1 MTLPAHIVPALL
13 TAPGFDE
20 PNFCLAHES
29 GEQVVSLR
37 LNPEK
42 LPSPGGLGFIPASRV
57 PWADLGYYLQ
67 ERPFFTFEPLL
78 HAGAFYVQE
87 ASSMFLEQAIRQ
99 CCDLSTS
106 LVALDLCAA
115 PGGKS
120 THLLSLLS
128 PESVLV
134 SNELIRQ
141 RAAILEENLVKWG
154 SANSIITNNDPRDF
168 SDIGPVFDLLVI
180 DAPCSGSG
188 MFRKDPGAVT
198 GWSTDLVNLCSQRQ
212 QRILADVWS
221 CLKED
226 GVMVYSTCSYSV
238 EENEQMADFIMAT
251 LGAES
256 LPIDIPEDWNIVYST
271 SEQQQANGYRFYP
284 DKIKGEGFYLAA
296 FKKTAANDRM
306 PRNKTKPKWEPVSK
320 NIHNALS
327 RWINMEDLLVVNSN
341 DNLLAIPVATEKCL
355 QLLTTLYIRKAGIS
369 LGKWA
374 GKDLVPDHAL
384 ALSQL
389 LGKGLPVLELD
400 RDKSLRYLRKEEI
413 DAGNTERGW
422 VVVQFKGQNLGWIK
436 QLGNR
441 SNNYY
446 PKEWRI
452 LKQA

>member
-1 MTLPAHIVPALL
+1 M
-13 TAPGFDE
+13 
-20 PNFCLAHES
+20 
-29 GEQVVSLR
+29 R

-42 LPSPGGLGFIPASRV
+42 LPTPNGLGFTPGSQV
-57 PWADLGYYLQ
+57 PWASQGYYLQ

-87 ASSMFLEQAIRQ
+87 ASSMFLEQAVRQ
-99 CCDLSTS
+99 CCDLSSS
-106 LVALDLCAA
+106 LVVLDLCAA

-168 SDIGPVFDLLVI
+168 SGIGPVFDLVVI

-188 MFRKDPGAVT
+188 MFRKDPGAIT

-212 QRILADVWS
+212 QRILADVWTA
-221 CLKED
+221 LKED
-226 GVMVYSTCSYSV
+226 GVLVYSTCSYSV
-238 EENEQMADFIMAT
+238 EENEQIADFIMST

-256 LPIDIPEDWNIVYST
+256 LTIAISEDWNIVHSK
-271 SEQQQANGYRFYP
+271 SAQQQANGYRFYP
-284 DKIKGEGFYLAA
+284 DKTKGEGFYLAA
-296 FKKTAANDRM
+296 FKKTAANDGM
-306 PRNKTKPKWEPVSK
+306 PRSKTKPKWEAVAK
-320 NIHNALS
+320 NIRNALS
-327 RWINMEDLLVVNSN
+327 SWINMEDLVVVNSN
-341 DNLLAIPVATEKCL
+341 ENLLAIPVATEKCL
-355 QLLTTLYIRKAGIS
+355 QLLTSLYIRKAGIC

-389 LGKGLPVLELD
+389 LVKGLPVLELD
-400 RDKSLRYLRKEEI
+400 REKSLRYLRKEEI
-413 DAGNTERGW
+413 DAGNTARGW
-422 VVVQFKGQNLGWIK
+422 VMVQFKGQTLGWIK

-452 LKQA
+452 LKPA

>member
-13 TAPGFDE
+13 NAPGFDE
-20 PNFCLAHES
+20 ANFCSVHDI

-42 LPSPGGLGFIPASRV
+42 LPSPDALGFVPGLQV
-57 PWADLGYYLQ
+57 PWATQGCYLL

-87 ASSMFLEQAIRQ
+87 ASSMFLEQAVRQ
-99 CCDLSTS
+99 CCDLTSS

-168 SDIGPVFDLLVI
+168 SGIGPIFDLVVI

-188 MFRKDPGAVT
+188 MFRKDPGTVT
-198 GWSTDLVNLCSQRQ
+198 GWSKDLVNLCSQRQ
-212 QRILADVWS
+212 QRILADVWPS
-221 CLKED
+221 LKEN
-226 GVMVYSTCSYSV
+226 GVLVYSTCSYSV
-238 EENEQMADFIMAT
+238 EENEQIADFIIAT

-256 LPIDIPEDWNIVYST
+256 LPISITENWNIVHSK
-271 SEQQQANGYRFYP
+271 SAQQQADGYRFYP

-306 PRNKTKPKWEPVSK
+306 PKHKTKPKWEPVSK
-320 NIHNALS
+320 NIRDALS
-327 RWINMEDLLVVNSN
+327 RWINMEDLVVVNSN
-341 DNLLAIPVATEKCL
+341 DNLLAIPVTTEKCL
-355 QLLTTLYIRKAGIS
+355 QFLTSLYIRKAGIS

-389 LGKGLPVLELD
+389 LLKGLPVLELD
-400 RDKSLRYLRKEEI
+400 RAESLRYLRKEEI

-422 VVVQFKGQNLGWIK
+422 VLVQFKGQNLGWIK

-452 LKQA
+452 LKTP